1 MSARLLTL
9 TSLAALMLLGLAQAS
24 PPSLEEDYQQAVR
37 AGFRLG
43 VQALDAVDASPQQ
56 RRAVERLGHSLAS
69 GLRPLAQDCE
79 ALARDMAQA
88 WVSPTVE
95 RQVVEDLRHDTIA
108 ALDAA
113 SEPVATF
120 LVDAG
125 NVLTQ
130 EQRQT
135 LLDAAVARVRDRVR

>member
-1 MSARLLTL
+1 
-9 TSLAALMLLGLAQAS
+9 MLLGLAQAAT
-24 PPSLEEDYQQAVR
+24 PSLEEDYQQAAR

-69 GLRPLAQDCE
+69 SLRPLAQDCE
-79 ALARDMAQA
+79 VLARDMAQA

-113 SEPVATF
+113 SEPVAAF

-125 NVLTQ
+125 DVLTQ
-130 EQRQT
+130 EQRQA
-135 LLDAAVARVRDRVR
+135 LLDAAVARFWDRAR